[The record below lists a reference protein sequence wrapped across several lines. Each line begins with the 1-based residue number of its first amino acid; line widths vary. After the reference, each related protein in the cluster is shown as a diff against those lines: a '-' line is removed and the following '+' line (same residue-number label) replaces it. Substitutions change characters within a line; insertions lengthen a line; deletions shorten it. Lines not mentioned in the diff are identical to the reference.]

1 MKVGGSMA
9 ERGVVITWLLERR
22 ELFCYQSATQKYC
35 ADTSFTQG
43 GGAVGGTIIKVGGV
57 IAALSGV
64 SLKMNYNLIDVSR
77 NLLAIK
83 CGQVTTQPSST

>member
-43 GGAVGGTIIKVGGV
+43 GGGLWVG
-57 IAALSGV
+57 L
-64 SLKMNYNLIDVSR
+64 
-77 NLLAIK
+77 
-83 CGQVTTQPSST
+83 